1 MEFLQHLW
9 LPIVVCGIAVFMCSF
24 LVWAVLPHHRDDWA
38 ALPDAEGF
46 RDNLKSRGIAPGMYI
61 FPKMGGKECN
71 TPEGKANFERAPAGV
86 ITVFAKTGM
95 PKNMICTFMVFLIAS
110 ALIGYV
116 SWHVH
121 GNDLAGGFHD
131 AAGKASSQMNGT
143 FGDRFQIVG
152 TIGILTYCFSFL
164 PNMIWFQSG
173 KRAMVNGI
181 LDGLLYGLVTGA
193 VFSWLWPVVA
203 PTLKM

>member
-9 LPIVVCGIAVFMCSF
+9 LPIVVCGVAVFMCSF
-24 LVWAVLPHHRDDWA
+24 LVWAILPHHRDDWA

-46 RDNLKSRGIAPGMYI
+46 RDDLKSRGIAPGTYI
-61 FPKMGGKECN
+61 FPKMGHKDCN

-86 ITVFAKTGM
+86 ITVFSKSSM
-95 PKNMICTFMVFLIAS
+95 PKNMFCTFMVFLVAS

-116 SWHVH
+116 SWVS
-121 GNDLAGGFHD
+121 L
-131 AAGKASSQMNGT
+131 KGT
-143 FGDRFQIVG
+143 PHSFGSHFQVVG
-152 TIGILTYCFSFL
+152 TIGILTYSFSFL
-164 PNMIWFQSG
+164 PNMIWFQAG

-193 VFSWLWPVVA
+193 IFSWLWPVVA
-203 PTLKM
+203 PH